1 MPTRRHFAEACKGK
15 QFVLPRSKGGA
26 EGPTRKVARLEN
38 LVVMQAVLNTLGDL
52 MQSDNCFILPVID
65 AVSSLSLGPVMQVRP
80 YMSAGQT

>member
-1 MPTRRHFAEACKGK
+1 
-15 QFVLPRSKGGA
+15 
-26 EGPTRKVARLEN
+26 
-38 LVVMQAVLNTLGDL
+38 MQAVLNTLGDL